1 MSGIAG
7 IYYLDGRP
15 VERTD
20 VERMVDSIAHR
31 GPDGSGVWTDGSV
44 GLGHR
49 MLWTTPESLHE
60 KLPLTNKSGDLTIT
74 ADARIDNRD
83 ELFSTL
89 NFNGRP
95 RETITDSEIILA
107 AYEKW
112 GEKCPEK
119 LLGDFSFAIWDNR
132 KKIVYC
138 ARDPIGIK
146 PFYYYFKEGKFRW
159 SSEPKAIFED
169 KTISKEPNLP
179 LICLYLLNRFD
190 EREETLY
197 KDVYRLPPSHFM
209 VFENGQLRKGQYW
222 DVDPNYSIRYKT
234 DEEYSEHFLSLFKD
248 AVKVRLRSH
257 GPVGAL
263 LSGGLDSSSIVCT
276 AQKLYQEESIPNN
289 GFETFSIIFDHL
301 PCDERFYIDEVAH
314 KWNIHANYFTYERN
328 LSSVDF
334 EQIERFSDVGYFP
347 TLISYAPAFRDF
359 QQKGIKNMLNG
370 VGGDDLLAVDFDHL
384 TDLMLKWNLLKLVT
398 QLRHDS
404 ALYSYSPYSMFLNYC
419 IKPLIPRPIKTS
431 IKQILK
437 PFRGN
442 GIPPWINVACLKK
455 AGVDERL
462 RRTTHSKKFP
472 TCSQQ
477 HIYNVFLYGWNR
489 NIALDMIERFGGHFG
504 TESRYPF
511 FDQRLV
517 QFLLAV
523 PEEQRW
529 SDKWPKAVLRRAM
542 DGILPELIRM
552 RKDKAE
558 FSSTTDLEL
567 KNRQTHKVKSLI
579 QESILAA
586 QGVIWADQLQ
596 RLFEDYLKGTNT
608 NGISNHLETFIWLE
622 LWYRSEKMFGNKKGG
637 IEYEKIQ

>member
-60 KLPLTNKSGDLTIT
+60 KLPLTNKTGDFTIT

-95 RETITDSEIILA
+95 RETIADSELILA

-112 GEKCPEK
+112 GEQCPEK
-119 LLGDFSFAIWDNR
+119 LLGDFSFAIWDKRNQ
-132 KKIVYC
+132 KIYC

-169 KTISKEPNLP
+169 KAISKEPNLP

-276 AQKLYQEESIPNN
+276 AAKLYQDGVIPNN
-289 GFETFSIIFDHL
+289 GFETYSIVFDTF
-301 PCDERFYIDEVAH
+301 PCDERTYIDEVVR
-314 KWNIHANYFTYERN
+314 KWEVQANYFTYEDHIN
-328 LSSVDF
+328 SIDF
-334 EQIERFSDVGYFP
+334 EQANNYPDVGYVP
-347 TLISYAPAFRDF
+347 TLLMITPIFSFMME
-359 QQKGIKNMLNG
+359 KGIRIILDG
-370 VGGDDLLAVDFDHL
+370 IGGDELLAVDYSHL
-384 TDLMLKWNLLKLVT
+384 SDLMMQRNFRKLII
-398 QLRHDS
+398 QLRNDS
-404 ALYSYSPYSMFLNYC
+404 AVSSCSPYYLFFNYC
-419 IKPLIPRPIKTS
+419 LKPLIPQPIKII
-431 IKQILK
+431 IKQVLK
-437 PFRGN
+437 PFRRN
-442 GIPPWINVACLKK
+442 GIPSWINISF
-455 AGVDERL
+455 L
-462 RRTTHSKKFP
+462 RRARVNEQLKNPICHNRFLTR
-472 TCSQQ
+472 SQQ
-477 HIYNVFLYGWNR
+477 RIYEGLRYGWNCTVLEIGEIFI
-489 NIALDMIERFGGHFG
+489 NHFG
-504 TESRYPF
+504 IEIRRPF
-511 FDQRLV
+511 FDRRV
-517 QFLLAV
+517 IEFLIAV

-529 SDKWPKAVLRRAM
+529 YGEWPKAILRHSMRQ
-542 DGILPELIRM
+542 ILPESIRG
-552 RKDKAE
+552 RKDKPN
-558 FSSTTDLEL
+558 FSSIFDQEL
-567 KNRQTHKVKSLI
+567 KYRQSDKLDTLL
-579 QESILAA
+579 QTSILAKF
-586 QGVIWADQLQ
+586 GVIHPERTKQ
-596 RLFEDYLKGTNT
+596 LFENYRNARTVKGIQNT
-608 NGISNHLETFIWLE
+608 LETIVLLE
-622 LWYRSEKMFGNKKGG
+622 LFCRFTK
-637 IEYEKIQ
+637 